1 MKKLSPEFCAQAKK
15 KCKKPLIALGI
26 VLLIIV
32 IALVILCLQQSP
44 SETTLVYDD
53 PIEQIMMGNPVNHD
67 DYDYDKIP
75 NLVEQEIGTD
85 AYSADTD
92 ADGDEWVKVS
102 LEFAE
107 IQ

>member
-1 MKKLSPEFCAQAKK
+1 MTKVTSMRR
-15 KCKKPLIALGI
+15 
-26 VLLIIV
+26 LL
-32 IALVILCLQQSP
+32 
-44 SETTLVYDD
+44 
-53 PIEQIMMGNPVNHD
+53 VNHD

-92 ADGDEWVKVS
+92 GDEWVKVS